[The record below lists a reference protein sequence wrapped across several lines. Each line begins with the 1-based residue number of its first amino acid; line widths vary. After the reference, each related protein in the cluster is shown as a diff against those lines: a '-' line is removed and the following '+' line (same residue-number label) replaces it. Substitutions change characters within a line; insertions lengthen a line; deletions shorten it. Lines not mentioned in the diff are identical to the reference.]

1 MDGNDLEELV
11 NFGLQPQKFPE
22 RKHSK
27 RPNVVVC
34 DCQCA

>member
-1 MDGNDLEELV
+1 MEDDFEVLV

-22 RKHSK
+22 RKRPK
-27 RPNVVVC
+27 RLIVVAC